1 MSAKLRPSIRSKRS
15 HRRPLA
21 HAENV
26 GAPPKGPWASSPFL
40 PGAWTSSPHGFQSRQ
55 CARNPLSCTYQKG
68 ALPLGIVILFL
79 AHATALA
86 VPSADSLFGTW
97 KGTGKTTFQGEYQI
111 TLILKND
118 KTCVLEYSDREPPH
132 TLNPYLKVERIVV
145 TGPWT
150 VEESQAE
157 TRILVDAK
165 ISKWTE
171 TISPPGERPSTSKI
185 TPKPFSDEFYFA
197 IQPDGTLKRA
207 LLAFTGEG
215 LLPGIPMKTQA
226 VGVNLTKQNARE

>member
-1 MSAKLRPSIRSKRS
+1 M
-15 HRRPLA
+15 
-21 HAENV
+21 
-26 GAPPKGPWASSPFL
+26 
-40 PGAWTSSPHGFQSRQ
+40 
-55 CARNPLSCTYQKG
+55 
-68 ALPLGIVILFL
+68 ILFL